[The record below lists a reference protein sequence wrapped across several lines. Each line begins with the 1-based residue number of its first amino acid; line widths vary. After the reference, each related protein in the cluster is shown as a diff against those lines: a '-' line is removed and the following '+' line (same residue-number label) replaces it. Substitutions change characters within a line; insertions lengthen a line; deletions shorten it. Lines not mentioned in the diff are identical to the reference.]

1 MTDKFNG
8 SKYSKEIGALLEL
21 KYKIQ
26 CEGDQDILDEGKFM
40 AYYHVIDMINDKIE
54 WYGKLP

>member
-1 MTDKFNG
+1 M

-21 KYKIQ
+21 KYKVQ
-26 CEGDQDILDEGKFM
+26 AEGVGDLIILDEGKYM